1 MIQRIQSI
9 YLALIVIS
17 CLVLFFIPIVQYSTV
32 DLGILSINLYG
43 GDIAVINTPSTIYL
57 AVLNTIIMVFSAIII
72 FMYKNRKLQISL
84 LMIDMLLALAFL
96 AMLYWLVFAKIEAME
111 EVMKSPNY
119 KVGAFLPLLNIL
131 LIIISSRKIRK
142 DEAMV
147 KSADRLR

>member
-1 MIQRIQSI
+1 MLQRAQSI

-17 CLVLFFIPIVQYSTV
+17 CLVLFFIPIVQYNTM
-32 DLGILSINLYG
+32 DLGLLTINLYG
-43 GDIAVINTPSTIYL
+43 GDIAQINTPNTIYL
-57 AVLNTIIMVFSAIII
+57 AILNTIIMVFTAVII
-72 FMYKNRKLQISL
+72 FMFKNRKRQVSL
-84 LMIDMLLALAFL
+84 LMIDMLLALGFL
-96 AMLYWLVFAKIEAME
+96 AMLYWLVFAKIEAMD

-119 KVGAFLPLLNIL
+119 KIGAFLPLLNIL